1 MLNTET
7 NTLCSVLWLYGY
19 LQGSEGNDDQWQGLE
34 DLSRGE
40 GEGQMEDWSEE
51 FKENDTDVFS
61 DSDP

>member
-1 MLNTET
+1 MDTYRAVKEIT
-7 NTLCSVLWLYGY
+7 
-19 LQGSEGNDDQWQGLE
+19 DQWQGLE

-61 DSDP
+61 DSDPEEIIEFELF